1 MKATKPF
8 VLPIFL
14 LCLSFSVGHAAEGSK
29 QFYFLGGGGEPEGET
44 TIFDGEVKRV
54 GSFINSSGW
63 NSTVSFN
70 GGHSKTEDLIKS
82 KMGKAK
88 NAGTFSEK
96 NYNDLMN
103 EIIQKLEKGELKSGD
118 QLLISIDTHGAKRS
132 AGKDAEKTHRV
143 ALAHSTATELNNLS
157 GARTVDLDKLE
168 KIINLAAEKNVK
180 LGILDFSCYSGNL
193 LNLHNDKV
201 CLISASGPEQY
212 SYATTAVSLGFFTF
226 SYPITFGSK
235 FFDNMKKGKSLEELF
250 IDSRT
255 TGDTPDFPMINT
267 KEGLAINEMMY
278 RFLTPYLNYNYSST
292 NNFSAGYVRRGD
304 KFEEQV
310 CRMESSHSDFLKLL
324 KQMEEAAAV
333 ANESGREEFQ
343 NLREAL
349 EEYRKYQRGYEETLR
364 QKFDVEKEIKDIFK
378 KQFPNDQKAWEAY
391 APLDFL
397 SLNLDSSITYYEG
410 LAERDKGKKYFSGMW
425 DSTVAQLKKQKEISE
440 YVKANL
446 SQNGLDKLKAQDEAF
461 AKSGVTY
468 KLSSR
473 ISAEAKKVYEALY
486 NKNKS
491 AESNPCR
498 DFVL

>member
-1 MKATKPF
+1 
-8 VLPIFL
+8 
-14 LCLSFSVGHAAEGSK
+14 
-29 QFYFLGGGGEPEGET
+29 
-44 TIFDGEVKRV
+44 
-54 GSFINSSGW
+54 
-63 NSTVSFN
+63 
-70 GGHSKTEDLIKS
+70 
-82 KMGKAK
+82 
-88 NAGTFSEK
+88 
-96 NYNDLMN
+96 
-103 EIIQKLEKGELKSGD
+103 
-118 QLLISIDTHGAKRS
+118 
-132 AGKDAEKTHRV
+132 
-143 ALAHSTATELNNLS
+143 
-157 GARTVDLDKLE
+157 
-168 KIINLAAEKNVK
+168 
-180 LGILDFSCYSGNL
+180 
-193 LNLHNDKV
+193 
-201 CLISASGPEQY
+201 
-212 SYATTAVSLGFFTF
+212 
-226 SYPITFGSK
+226 
-235 FFDNMKKGKSLEELF
+235 MKKGKSLEELF

-310 CRMESSHSDFLKLL
+310 CRIESSHNDFMKLL
-324 KQMEEAAAV
+324 KQMEDTAAV
-333 ANESGREEFQ
+333 TNEASSGDFQ

-397 SLNLDSSITYYEG
+397 SLDLDSSITYYEG
-410 LAERDKGKKYFSGMW
+410 LAERDKGKKYISNMW

-446 SQNGLDKLKAQDEAF
+446 SQNGRDKLKAQDEAF

-473 ISAEAKKVYEALY
+473 ISSEAKKVYESLY

>member
-1 MKATKPF
+1 MNTMKPF

-14 LCLSFSVGHAAEGSK
+14 LLLSVSVGHSEEAKK
-29 QFYFLGGGGEPEGET
+29 QFYFMGGGGEPQGET

-54 GSFINSSGW
+54 GSFIKSSDW
-63 NSTVSFN
+63 DSTVSFN
-70 GGHSKTEDLIKS
+70 GGHAKTEDLIKS

-88 NAGTFSEK
+88 NAGTFTEK
-96 NYNDLMN
+96 NYNALMD

-118 QLLISIDTHGAKRS
+118 QLLISFDTHGAKRS
-132 AGKDAEKTHRV
+132 SGKDAEKTHRV

-157 GARTVDLDKLE
+157 GARTVNLDKLE
-168 KIINLAAEKNVK
+168 KIINLAADKNVK

-212 SYATTAVSLGFFTF
+212 SYATTAVNLGFFTF

-250 IDSRT
+250 IASRS
-255 TGDTPDFPMINT
+255 TGSTPDFPMINT

-278 RFLTPYLNYNYSST
+278 RFLTPYLNYNYSNL
-292 NNFSAGYVRRGD
+292 NNFSAAYVRRGD

-310 CRMESSHSDFLKLL
+310 CRMESSHSDFIKLL
-324 KQMEEAAAV
+324 KQMEETAAV
-333 ANESGREEFQ
+333 TDEASRGDFQ

-349 EEYRKYQRGYEETLR
+349 EEYRNYQRGYEETLR
-364 QKFDVEKEIKDIFK
+364 QKFDVENEIKDIFK
-378 KQFPNDQKAWEAY
+378 KKFPNDQKAWDAY

-397 SLNLDSSITYYEG
+397 SLDLKSSIVYYEG
-410 LAERDKGKKYFSGMW
+410 LAERDKGKKYIGGMW
-425 DSTVAQLKKQKEISE
+425 DSTVAQLKKQMEISE

-446 SQNGLDKLKAQDEAF
+446 SQNGRDKLKAQDEAF
-461 AKSGVTY
+461 AKSGATY
-468 KLSSR
+468 NLSSR
-473 ISAEAKKVYEALY
+473 ISVEAKKVYEGLY
-486 NKNKS
+486 NRSKNAS
-491 AESNPCR
+491 SNPCR